1 MNSPRRHRGTEKQIV
16 RPQRRRDAEK
26 AKHLEIAEEAEGTSS
41 PVEIHCP
48 CIDGNLSPLPRSAQ
62 HVEQPAGENPMIAM
76 MHHSVCSVSSGAEPD
91 AGLDI
96 GTLEQ
101 GFRLFSLC
109 LCVSVVIPGVFK
121 W

>member
-26 AKHLEIAEEAEGTSS
+26 AKHLEIAEEAEGKSS
-41 PVEIHCP
+41 RVEIHCP

-91 AGLDI
+91 AGLDL